1 MVFKNSDNFVK
12 LFLAS
17 IIIGPGIKVYGYPLI
32 DEYWMSMLLIGLFM
46 RKIMITNVAI
56 QETEKKTYNFHE
68 KAFILLTFYFLFQ
81 SFRGGLWLEDLR
93 MLRWVIFFIIV
104 GLSFFIFSNYKQ
116 SIDPEHVIKTV
127 IFLSTI
133 YFLIYFLSGYIYELL
148 TGMSKFDLQDDFVA
162 GSSTA
167 TFPVIIY
174 LIAIMLFFENRKTTV
189 VNLFIV
195 LSFII
200 VSWTVVYYD
209 SRSAIFS
216 ILSFLVL
223 NFLFQIFGFKAK
235 KSKSPIFLMI
245 IFYVIYQIWVFYYS
259 DSSRTIK
266 SFLPIDDELNF
277 VVPKNFSSG
286 DASRILAPK
295 IALNLITENPFHTF
309 FGYGWYMSRYEMIE
323 PIREMRKMEN
333 MLRLNLSKEKPYQ
346 SSGVIAIM
354 VDTGFIGIILYLL
367 NLLLGLSAILKTQ
380 NNSKYI
386 ISLAY
391 LSIGMWSFVGTITP
405 LLLFY
410 FWVMPNNPIIL
421 MLKEE
426 KEKELYNYT
435 K

>member
-1 MVFKNSDNFVK
+1 MGFL
-12 LFLAS
+12 LFRL
-17 IIIGPGIKVYGYPLI
+17 
-32 DEYWMSMLLIGLFM
+32 
-46 RKIMITNVAI
+46 
-56 QETEKKTYNFHE
+56 
-68 KAFILLTFYFLFQ
+68 
-81 SFRGGLWLEDLR
+81 
-93 MLRWVIFFIIV
+93 
-104 GLSFFIFSNYKQ
+104 KQ
-116 SIDPEHVIKTV
+116 K
-127 IFLSTI
+127 
-133 YFLIYFLSGYIYELL
+133 
-148 TGMSKFDLQDDFVA
+148 
-162 GSSTA
+162 
-167 TFPVIIY
+167 
-174 LIAIMLFFENRKTTV
+174 
-189 VNLFIV
+189 
-195 LSFII
+195 
-200 VSWTVVYYD
+200 
-209 SRSAIFS
+209 
-216 ILSFLVL
+216 
-223 NFLFQIFGFKAK
+223 
-235 KSKSPIFLMI
+235 
-245 IFYVIYQIWVFYYS
+245 
-259 DSSRTIK
+259 IK

-323 PIREMRKMEN
+323 PIQEMRKMEN

-346 SSGVIAIM
+346 SSGIIAIM